1 MNVPRRHPKWLVP
14 GSLRARLTL
23 SYATLTAG
31 LLILVFAGL
40 VALGLQRYI
49 RSTML
54 SIDEVALSTRNIVA
68 NHWGEPDWRIIT
80 RVLQQPR
87 AAGVRLVVRRQRPFG
102 GSPPRAGAG
111 RPPAMGTVGQGPL
124 PGEAGQGP
132 AAGTVLPTPGP
143 GQTAQPRRGPP
154 PTLSDI
160 FGLHTRFL
168 ALHQG
173 AIFIGP
179 SIRIETLLGIGFT
192 ALGISLAITIIVAW
206 AIGHWITRQ
215 AIVPL
220 TAVTEE
226 LRRFAHGDFVPSRLE
241 TRDESELG
249 DLVDAFNA
257 AAAQVVAA
265 FSERE
270 RTEEHLRLF
279 LGEAGHEMR
288 TPLTVISAYLEVLDN
303 GAPDG
308 ATLSAETLR
317 TLRTETRRLRAL
329 VERVMSLARME
340 SSDRSRSELLDVTEM
355 AEDAI
360 AHVTSAQGG
369 DVRLTSAVADVVVL
383 AEPWALQ
390 EAIENL
396 VDNAVRYGGGT
407 PVDVAIA
414 EDGDDIVVRVTDRG
428 PGVNDADRAQ
438 LFRHFFRGEQAAGK
452 AGSGLGLAIVA
463 RAAARL
469 GGDVALESSAPR
481 RTIFRLTVP
490 RYNSHEPQNGE
501 VRVV

>member
-1 MNVPRRHPKWLVP
+1 MP
-14 GSLRARLTL
+14 STLRARLTL

-31 LLILVFAGL
+31 LLTLVFCGL

-54 SIDEVALSTRNIVA
+54 SIDEVALSTRQILN
-68 NHWGEPDWRIIT
+68 NHWGEPDSLLMA
-80 RVLQQPR
+80 RVEQQPR
-87 AAGVRLVVRRQRPFG
+87 SDGVRLEVRPKRPPGFPLLTG
-102 GSPPRAGAG
+102 PDGQAPRADGQMSRPRPTGA
-111 RPPAMGTVGQGPL
+111 PP
-124 PGEAGQGP
+124 E
-132 AAGTVLPTPGP
+132 
-143 GQTAQPRRGPP
+143 RS
-154 PTLSDI
+154 LSAI
-160 FGLHTRFL
+160 FGLHTRFIR
-168 ALHQG
+168 LHQG
-173 AIFIGP
+173 VVIVGP
-179 SIRIETLLGIGFT
+179 TIRIENLLEIGAT
-192 ALGISLAITIIVAW
+192 ALAISLAITIGVAW

-220 TAVTEE
+220 TAVTQE
-226 LRRFAHGDFVPSRLE
+226 LRRFAAGDFVPSTLE

-249 DLVDAFNA
+249 ELVDAYNA

-270 RTEEHLRLF
+270 RTEQHLRLF

-288 TPLTVISAYLEVLDN
+288 TPLTVISAYLEVLDK
-303 GAPDG
+303 GGLDG
-308 ATLSAETLR
+308 ATLSPETLQ
-317 TLRTETRRLRAL
+317 TLRTETRRLRSL

-340 SSDRSRSELLDVTEM
+340 GSDRSRSELLDVTEV

-369 DVRLTSAVADVVVL
+369 DVRLTSTAADVVVL

-390 EAIENL
+390 EAIGNL

-407 PVDVAIA
+407 QVDVAIA
-414 EDGDDIVVRVTDRG
+414 QEEDDIVVRVGDRG
-428 PGVNDADRAQ
+428 PGVNEADRAQ
-438 LFRHFFRGEQAAGK
+438 LFRHFFRGEQAVGK
-452 AGSGLGLAIVA
+452 TGSGLGLAIVS

-469 GGDVALESSAPR
+469 GGDVALESSEPQ
-481 RTIFRLTVP
+481 RTVFRLTIP
-490 RYNSHEPQNGE
+490 RYHSHQPQNGE